1 MRHFGEQG
9 ATRPVS
15 DISRID
21 VTGFLDTAIKQT
33 PVNRYNH
40 IRDLGVFFN
49 WAVNEKMIAEN
60 PVSNIKRPTIDRR
73 EPEVLTFKQ
82 AKAMLKNATGQDRT
96 YAAIGM
102 FAGVRPEEIC
112 RMSWSMVDL
121 DHSRIRIPG
130 SITKTR
136 IGRTIDLKP
145 NAVAWLSTVAQKEG
159 PVFDGDSSCLIG
171 RLKLAGGLER
181 WPQDVLRHTFASY
194 HVCAFKDAAKT
205 SLYLHDR
212 RGTEVLF
219 RHYFRDTLVE
229 DARKFWSLLPAE

>member
-1 MRHFGEQG
+1 
-9 ATRPVS
+9 
-15 DISRID
+15 
-21 VTGFLDTAIKQT
+21 
-33 PVNRYNH
+33 
-40 IRDLGVFFN
+40 
-49 WAVNEKMIAEN
+49 
-60 PVSNIKRPTIDRR
+60 
-73 EPEVLTFKQ
+73 
-82 AKAMLKNATGQDRT
+82 MLKNATGQDRT

-112 RMSWSMVDL
+112 RVSWAMVDL

-136 IGRTIDLKP
+136 IGRTIDLEP
-145 NAVAWLSTVAQKEG
+145 NAVAWLSSVAQKEG
-159 PVFDGDSSCLIG
+159 PVVDGDSSCLIG
-171 RLKLAGGLER
+171 RLKLAAGLGR

-229 DARKFWSLLPAE
+229 DAKKFWSFMPTE